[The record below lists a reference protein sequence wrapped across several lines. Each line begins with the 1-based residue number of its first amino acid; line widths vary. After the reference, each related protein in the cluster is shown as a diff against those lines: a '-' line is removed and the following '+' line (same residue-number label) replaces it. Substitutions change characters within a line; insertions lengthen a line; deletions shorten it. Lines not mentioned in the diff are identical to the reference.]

1 MKTAQR
7 LAYAVMSMSEEEAR
21 QFAEAIISAKTDVGY
36 CKICQ
41 NLTEFDVCPICSDT
55 NRDDSVVCVVETP
68 KDVTA
73 FERTNEYG
81 GTYHVLHGLLSPI
94 NGIGPDN
101 IKIKELL
108 DRVGSL
114 KALYDRSEGLF
125 RRQII
130 LTTRPKAASRTDDP
144 FIAEKMCA
152 EAEGIFLWC
161 LEGLRR
167 LIANGYSFTLSERAR
182 GNMAEAVSDGNN
194 VVDFMRSEGYIRFR
208 ADSEASSRDLYA
220 VYRLW
225 CEDNALNPSRRGAL
239 ACTSARTSSSTASS
253 RATTSTCPAA
263 AACAVRGR
271 GAAAARGVSLRR
283 RATAYMRTLVH
294 EELN

>member
-1 MKTAQR
+1 MADNSALPLIVLSEQFAKLPGIGMKTAQR

-21 QFAEAIISAKTDVGY
+21 QFAEAIISAKTDVCY

-108 DRVGSL
+108 DRVGKENIREIIMATNPTVEGEATAMYIARL
-114 KALYDRSEGLF
+114 LKPLGIKVTRLAFGIPVGGHLEYADEVTLFKALENRSE
-125 RRQII
+125 
-130 LTTRPKAASRTDDP
+130 
-144 FIAEKMCA
+144 M
-152 EAEGIFLWC
+152 
-161 LEGLRR
+161 
-167 LIANGYSFTLSERAR
+167 
-182 GNMAEAVSDGNN
+182 
-194 VVDFMRSEGYIRFR
+194 
-208 ADSEASSRDLYA
+208 
-220 VYRLW
+220 
-225 CEDNALNPSRRGAL
+225 
-239 ACTSARTSSSTASS
+239 
-253 RATTSTCPAA
+253 
-263 AACAVRGR
+263 
-271 GAAAARGVSLRR
+271 
-283 RATAYMRTLVH
+283 
-294 EELN
+294 